1 MVVTTFRSGFL
12 TGEAMIG
19 APSTRVLVVV
29 LSKTLLLILGKL
41 VVVLLLLVFGEVA
54 FVSNFSILIP
64 STPSFSPLSSSV
76 AMCLCS

>member
-1 MVVTTFRSGFL
+1 MLVDTLRSGFL
-12 TGEAMIG
+12 MGEAMIG

-29 LSKTLLLILGKL
+29 LSKILLLILGKL
-41 VVVLLLLVFGEVA
+41 VVVVVMLVVWEEV